1 MIETVSTKALG
12 QAPLAGVVLSLGS
25 NHHAK
30 QALATACQAL
40 ESFGAVDRLGRCHS
54 PDHSGRS
61 LAWYH
66 NIAVQIRLSPPTP
79 LPSLLPHLKA
89 IERLCGRR
97 QHSPRVAMD
106 IDVLAVQTGTGWY
119 LLLERCP
126 LKDYEREC
134 LAPFLQVGDD

>member
-1 MIETVSTKALG
+1 MIKAISTKTLG
-12 QAPLAGVVLSLGS
+12 KTPITAVVLSLGS

-30 QALATACQAL
+30 KTLAIACQAL
-40 ESFGAVDRLGRCHS
+40 ESFGAVYRLGRCHS

-61 LAWYH
+61 VVWYH
-66 NIAVQIRLSPPTP
+66 NLAVQIRLSEAVS
-79 LPSLLPHLKA
+79 LPSFLPHLKA

-106 IDVLAVQTGTGWY
+106 IDVLAVQTDNHWY

-126 LKDYEREC
+126 LKAYERQC
-134 LAPFLQVGDD
+134 LTPFLGEQ